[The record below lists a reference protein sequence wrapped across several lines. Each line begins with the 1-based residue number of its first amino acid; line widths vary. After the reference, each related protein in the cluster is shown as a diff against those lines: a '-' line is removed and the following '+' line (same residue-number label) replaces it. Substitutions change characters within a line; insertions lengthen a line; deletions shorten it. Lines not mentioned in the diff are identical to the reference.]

1 MKKKAL
7 LASAIALV
15 TASAMTFAPVSYKVI
30 DHAYAA
36 PVKQE
41 VAAKLGNVLSEIEKQ
56 DKLKAPY
63 NAMLEQL
70 GEDLDQFNLTVDDV
84 LPNLAL
90 ALDEVADVDADKVQK
105 ALIELIIQLTE
116 DYHTGSENFSGNLKD
131 ISEEAEEKLQELQ
144 DELGS
149 LGNGID
155 RNVLADLLASVEAE
169 LIKKAGTLTYTKFDE
184 FQNIAQDALKAAIK
198 EEWGKAEAEQNKIV
212 SVLVSL
218 YESIEAESTVPE
230 VDGEEYSFTIFK
242 ADLDSAKEQFE
253 LYVDGLADADQVK
266 SIYKHGAAALAIG
279 YAKYYFENEQPP
291 LLNSYTQSTDL
302 IPKLLIKGFP
312 LSALNWSAVGDA
324 SVELNSTTGIL
335 SLTVNRAGTAT
346 ITATLKQTTN
356 LVPAA
361 FDGVV
366 LFSQEVNVGQA
377 SYPPGVFVPTP
388 ELGLV
393 SDYQAKAAAIS
404 GLVADYLE
412 ANPDLFNNTLKRA
425 LIKQLE
431 EQLRQALTV
440 QAANAVTVSNGVS
453 TLNITPAQMTTVYDT
468 QLNTVLNALK
478 AALEEQKLDL
488 NISPVL
494 TYNIGATSNGEVN
507 LSKDL
512 IDSLTSK
519 EIAYVGVKT
528 GDASVEASLDQ
539 LTAASKVS
547 IKKAA
552 STVAGA
558 KSDTYS
564 IAITNTNGDITGFE
578 KQYRVT
584 LPVNGTGSNVTVAK
598 LGDGTQSLIG
608 GQYDSKTRTITF
620 FTNVLGDFVVVEN
633 SASFNDTAN
642 ITWANDKI
650 KLLAD
655 KGLLLGKGN
664 GKFDPHGNVTR
675 AEFTAM
681 LVRTLNL
688 NATTNITFNDV
699 SENAWYYDSIAAA
712 RAYGIINGRSASEF
726 DPNAQISREEMASI
740 ASNALKT
747 VLDFEAPAN
756 AEEIL
761 NGFVDAANV
770 VAVHRA
776 NVALLANEGIV
787 QGKGKNNYDPK
798 GTATRAESA
807 VIIAKL
813 FDLR

>member
-7 LASAIALV
+7 LASVVALV

-30 DHAYAA
+30 DKAYAA
-36 PVKQE
+36 TE
-41 VAAKLGNVLSEIEKQ
+41 NVEKASN
-56 DKLKAPY
+56 KIKAVF
-63 NAMLEQL
+63 AQ
-70 GEDLDQFNLTVDDV
+70 
-84 LPNLAL
+84 
-90 ALDEVADVDADKVQK
+90 
-105 ALIELIIQLTE
+105 
-116 DYHTGSENFSGNLKD
+116 
-131 ISEEAEEKLQELQ
+131 LQ
-144 DELGS
+144 DEDAL
-149 LGNGID
+149 
-155 RNVLADLLASVEAE
+155 VAAYEDLLEQADKDIAKVEAE
-169 LIKKAGTLTYTKFDE
+169 LDIAEFNISENLDPDVAEDVKDAIIAIAKQLIKDYSTKNENFNKNLGDLSTDLEAAIENLNDKLAPVLSEEITRDDVALLLEEIEEKLFEKFSNEADLDWFDEGNLSEEAKDAIKAVIEEEWNTNDNSLVAAFVDLYGGEFEKFDE
-184 FQNIAQDALKAAIK
+184 DVEKFNSLFQ
-198 EEWGKAEAEQNKIV
+198 
-212 SVLVSL
+212 
-218 YESIEAESTVPE
+218 
-230 VDGEEYSFTIFK
+230 
-242 ADLDSAKEQFE
+242 ADLTDDEKDIYAK
-253 LYVDGLADADQVK
+253 
-266 SIYKHGAAALAIG
+266 GAAAVAIA
-279 YAKYYFENEQPP
+279 YAKHHYSLNQPITKGTSSGRNFKLNVNFGTSKVIP
-291 LLNSYTQSTDL
+291 LDLFKWKSEGTVTVNPGNANVDPHLDLN
-302 IPKLLIKGFP
+302 
-312 LSALNWSAVGDA
+312 LSGVNLNNDVTVSAVLDKTAPGYP
-324 SVELNSTTGIL
+324 SVLDD
-335 SLTVNRAGTAT
+335 
-346 ITATLKQTTN
+346 
-356 LVPAA
+356 
-361 FDGVV
+361 FDGVT
-366 LFSQEVNVGQA
+366 LFSYTSKYSVG
-377 SYPPGVFVPTP
+377 GTDGGGIFVPTP

-412 ANPDLFNNTLKRA
+412 ANPDLYNNTLKRA
-425 LIKQLE
+425 LIKLLE

-440 QAANAVTVSNGVS
+440 QAANSVTVSNGVS
-453 TLNITPAQMTTVYDT
+453 TLNITPAQMTTIYDT

-507 LSKDL
+507 LNKDL

-584 LPVNGTGSNVTVAK
+584 LPVSGTGSNVTVAK

>member
-7 LASAIALV
+7 LASVVALV

-30 DHAYAA
+30 DKVSAA
-36 PVKQE
+36 PGPVVVDENVVK
-41 VAAKLGNVLSEIEKQ
+41 AA
-56 DKLKAPY
+56 AT
-63 NAMLEQL
+63 LEAIYTQIK
-70 GEDLDQFNLTVDDV
+70 NDDV
-84 LPNLAL
+84 LAPAYTAMIEAIKENVAGNIDIAMLPHLSSKVDNEDVNEALEVLLAQLITDYGDLDNVSFDDVSEGLDTAINNLNAL
-90 ALDEVADVDADKVQK
+90 LGTSIDRADVAAFLKEVKEGIFEKIEDDEFWIDLLEDGALTEVAKNEIK
-105 ALIELIIQLTE
+105 AILTAQWDREDNTLI
-116 DYHTGSENFSGNLKD
+116 
-131 ISEEAEEKLQELQ
+131 
-144 DELGS
+144 
-149 LGNGID
+149 
-155 RNVLADLLASVEAE
+155 
-169 LIKKAGTLTYTKFDE
+169 
-184 FQNIAQDALKAAIK
+184 DALKGLYDSKENLLEDIDTLITTLQAELSPEAARAIAVGTAALGVGYVQYYFK
-198 EEWGKAEAEQNKIV
+198 HNPLLDENYSQSPDRKKILFDIDFDTNL
-212 SVLVSL
+212 SKVLGFVKWKSNLSL
-218 YESIEAESTVPE
+218 ATVE
-230 VDGEEYSFTIFK
+230 IDDEDRVVLDLSSYSGTQQVTFS
-242 ADLDSAKEQFE
+242 AVLDSKVPGIPSE
-253 LYVDGLADADQVK
+253 LDGAVVF
-266 SIYKHGAAALAIG
+266 SVPG
-279 YAKYYFENEQPP
+279 
-291 LLNSYTQSTDL
+291 SYNLGGGTD
-302 IPKLLIKGFP
+302 G
-312 LSALNWSAVGDA
+312 G
-324 SVELNSTTGIL
+324 GI
-335 SLTVNRAGTAT
+335 
-346 ITATLKQTTN
+346 
-356 LVPAA
+356 
-361 FDGVV
+361 
-366 LFSQEVNVGQA
+366 
-377 SYPPGVFVPTP
+377 FVPTP

-404 GLVADYLE
+404 ALVADYLE

-440 QAANAVTVSNGVS
+440 QAANSVTVSNGVS
-453 TLNITPAQMTTVYDT
+453 TLNITPAQMTTIYDT

>member
-7 LASAIALV
+7 LASVVALV

-30 DHAYAA
+30 DKAYAA
-36 PVKQE
+36 TENVEKASNKIKAVFAQLQDEGALVTAYENLLEQADKDIAKVEAALDISEFNIADSLDPADAEAVIDAIIAIAKQLIIDYSTE
-41 VAAKLGNVLSEIEKQ
+41 NDEFNKNLGDLSTDLEAAIENLNDKLAPVLSEEITRDDVALLLEEIEE
-56 DKLKAPY
+56 KLFEKFSNEA
-63 NAMLEQL
+63 
-70 GEDLDQFNLTVDDV
+70 DLDWF
-84 LPNLAL
+84 
-90 ALDEVADVDADKVQK
+90 DE
-105 ALIELIIQLTE
+105 
-116 DYHTGSENFSGNLKD
+116 GNL
-131 ISEEAEEKLQELQ
+131 SEEAKNAIKAVIEEEWNTN
-144 DELGS
+144 D
-149 LGNGID
+149 N
-155 RNVLADLLASVEAE
+155 
-169 LIKKAGTLTYTKFDE
+169 TLVAAFVALYGGEFEKFDE
-184 FQNIAQDALKAAIK
+184 DVEKFNSLFQADL
-198 EEWGKAEAEQNKIV
+198 
-212 SVLVSL
+212 
-218 YESIEAESTVPE
+218 T
-230 VDGEEYSFTIFK
+230 DGEKDIY
-242 ADLDSAKEQFE
+242 AK
-253 LYVDGLADADQVK
+253 
-266 SIYKHGAAALAIG
+266 GAAAVAIA
-279 YAKYYFENEQPP
+279 YAKHHYSLNQPITKGTSSGRNFKLNVNFGTSKVIP
-291 LLNSYTQSTDL
+291 LDLFKWASEGTVTVNPGNANVDPHLDLN
-302 IPKLLIKGFP
+302 
-312 LSALNWSAVGDA
+312 LNGVNLNNDVTVSAVLDKTAVGYP
-324 SVELNSTTGIL
+324 
-335 SLTVNRAGTAT
+335 SL
-346 ITATLKQTTN
+346 LDD
-356 LVPAA
+356 
-361 FDGVV
+361 FDGVT
-366 LFSQEVNVGQA
+366 LFSYTSKYSVG
-377 SYPPGVFVPTP
+377 GGNDGIFLPTP

-393 SDYQAKAAAIS
+393 SDYQTKAAAIS

-453 TLNITPAQMTTVYDT
+453 TLNITPAQMTTIYDT

-478 AALEEQKLDL
+478 AALEEQELDL
-488 NISPVL
+488 KLAPVL

-620 FTNVLGDFVVVEN
+620 YTNVLGDFVVVEN

-761 NGFVDAANV
+761 NGFVDATNV

-787 QGKGKNNYDPK
+787 QGKGNNNYDPK
-798 GTATRAESA
+798 GTATRAESS

>member
-7 LASAIALV
+7 LASAVALV

-30 DHAYAA
+30 DKVSAASA
-36 PVKQE
+36 PV
-41 VAAKLGNVLSEIEKQ
+41 VADENVVNAAVTLEAIYKKINSEPKLI
-56 DKLKAPY
+56 AAY
-63 NAMLEQL
+63 NAAIKAVSDNIV
-70 GEDLDQFNLTVDDV
+70 GNINVAED
-84 LPNLAL
+84 LPNLAANFDTTEQGAINVAL
-90 ALDEVADVDADKVQK
+90 EELLTALIEDYGDLENVNFDDVSEELDGAIAKLNAALDTSIERADVAKFLKEVKDSILAKIEEDGFLNIDFLEDGALTDAAKDEIEAILKAQWDRNDSTLITALKGLYNGSQEDLFDDINTLLTNLQNDLSDVDARAIAVGAAAFGVGYAKHYFEQNPLLDLEYEQEGKKIYFDIDFDTNLSQVLGFVK
-105 ALIELIIQLTE
+105 WESNFGEASIEKGETSTDDRVVLDLT
-116 DYHTGSENFSGNLKD
+116 NFSG
-131 ISEEAEEKLQELQ
+131 A
-144 DELGS
+144 
-149 LGNGID
+149 
-155 RNVLADLLASVEAE
+155 
-169 LIKKAGTLTYTKFDE
+169 T
-184 FQNIAQDALKAAIK
+184 AAI
-198 EEWGKAEAEQNKIV
+198 
-212 SVLVSL
+212 
-218 YESIEAESTVPE
+218 
-230 VDGEEYSFTIFK
+230 F
-242 ADLDSAKEQFE
+242 
-253 LYVDGLADADQVK
+253 
-266 SIYKHGAAALAIG
+266 
-279 YAKYYFENEQPP
+279 
-291 LLNSYTQSTDL
+291 
-302 IPKLLIKGFP
+302 
-312 LSALNWSAVGDA
+312 SAVLDGQIPGIPN
-324 SVELNSTTGIL
+324 EL
-335 SLTVNRAGTAT
+335 
-346 ITATLKQTTN
+346 
-356 LVPAA
+356 
-361 FDGVV
+361 DGVK
-366 LFSQEVNVGQA
+366 LFSVSNTYQLG
-377 SYPPGVFVPTP
+377 GGGGGIFVPTP

-412 ANPDLFNNTLKRA
+412 ANPDLYNNTLKRA
-425 LIKQLE
+425 LIKLIE

-440 QAANAVTVSNGVS
+440 QAANSVTVSNGVS
-453 TLNITPAQMTTVYDT
+453 TLNITPAQMSTIYDT

-507 LSKDL
+507 LNKDL

-552 STVAGA
+552 STLAGA

-584 LPVNGTGSNVTVAK
+584 LPVSGTGSNVTVAK